1 MRTHWCGEIRS
12 EHVGDHVTVTGW
24 VHRRR
29 DHGGVIFIDL
39 RDREGLVQ
47 VVIRPSQGDEQA
59 GPYAVA
65 ERLRGEF
72 VVSVSGSVL
81 ARKQGATNPS
91 LPTGEVEIEADQ
103 IDILSESETP
113 PFPIEDRVDINEE
126 TRLKYR
132 YLDLRR
138 PEMQRVMML
147 RHRAV
152 SAIRNFFDAEGFIE
166 VETPMLNKSTP
177 EGARDYLVPSRLQPG
192 TFFAL
197 TQSPQ
202 LFKQLLMVSGFD
214 RYYQIVRCFR
224 DEDPRADRQPDFT
237 QLDMEMSF
245 SDEATIKDLAERMF
259 VAACK
264 QAIGVEIKTPFPE
277 ITYSESMDLYGNDKP
292 DLRFANAMIDVREVF
307 AKTDVRVFAKVLE
320 AGGIAKALCIQGA
333 GELGRKELD
342 DLSRVARSFGAGGLA
357 WVVVK
362 TDSISSPLA
371 NALSERE
378 VKGLLRTTE
387 AKPGDLILIIVD
399 KPTAAL
405 RALGEVRLAIADLLK
420 LRPQLSD
427 DDPEAWK
434 FVWVTETPLVEWNDK
449 EDRWDSVHHPFTAPD
464 PRDEHLID
472 TDPGAVRARAYDAVL
487 NGWEVAGGSIRIHR
501 PDLQRRV
508 FSLIGIDDE
517 TAERRFGWFLRAF
530 DYGAPPHGGIA
541 SGIDRFVALLAG
553 KDSIR
558 EVMAFPKT
566 SAMTDAMTSA
576 PDVVDDRQLKELG
589 IAVLP
594 AHDHVR

>member
-1 MRTHWCGEIRS
+1 MRTHWCGEIRT
-12 EHVGDHVTVTGW
+12 EHVGATVIVAGW

-47 VVIRPSQGDEQA
+47 VVFRPDAKSDS
-59 GPYAVA
+59 YSIA
-65 ERLRGEF
+65 EKLRSEF
-72 VVSVSGSVL
+72 VVAITGKVI
-81 ARKQGATNPS
+81 ARMEGAANPN
-91 LPTGEVEIEADQ
+91 LPTGDVEIEAEQ
-103 IDILSESETP
+103 IEILSESETP
-113 PFPIEDRVDINEE
+113 PFPIEDRVDVNEE

-138 PEMQRVMML
+138 PEMQRVMRL
-147 RHRAV
+147 RHRVV
-152 SAIRNFFDAEGFIE
+152 SAIRNFFDAEGFID

-202 LFKQLLMVSGFD
+202 LFKQLLMISGFD

-245 SDEATIKDLAERMF
+245 TDEATIKDLAQRMF
-259 VAACK
+259 AVACK
-264 QAIGVEIKTPFPE
+264 QAIGVDIQMPFPE
-277 ITYSESMDLYGNDKP
+277 MTYTESMDLYGTDKP
-292 DLRFANAMIDVREVF
+292 DLRFGNAMIDVTKVF
-307 AKTDVRVFAKVLE
+307 AKTDVRVFAKVME
-320 AGGIAKALCIQGA
+320 AGGIAKALCVEGA

-342 DLSRVARSFGAGGLA
+342 DLSKVARTFGAGGLA
-357 WVVVK
+357 WIVIK
-362 TDSISSPLA
+362 EDGITSPLA
-371 NALSERE
+371 NALSPEE
-378 VKGLLRTTE
+378 VKGLIKVTSS
-387 AKPGDLILIIVD
+387 KPGDLVLIVVD
-399 KPTAAL
+399 KPVVAN
-405 RALGEVRLAIADLLK
+405 RSLGAVRLALADSLN
-420 LRPQLSD
+420 LRPQLAD

-434 FVWVTETPLVEWNDK
+434 FLWLTEIPLVEWNEK
-449 EDRWDSVHHPFTAPD
+449 EERWDSVHHPFTAPD
-464 PRDEHLID
+464 PRDEHLLE
-472 TDPGAVRARAYDAVL
+472 TDPGAVRARAYDVIL
-487 NGWEVAGGSIRIHR
+487 NGWEAAGGSIRIHR
-501 PDLQRRV
+501 PDMQRRI
-508 FSLIGIDDE
+508 FALIGLDEE

-530 DYGAPPHGGIA
+530 DFGAPPHGGIA

-558 EVMAFPKT
+558 EAMAFPKT

-576 PDVVDDRQLKELG
+576 PDVVDEKQLKELR
-589 IAVLP
+589 ISVLP
-594 AHDHVR
+594 PAEHGR